1 MRHLLTV
8 IAILLVF
15 ACCTTEADRNRMR
28 AELDSINQ
36 RNRNDQ
42 PFTAADVQPC
52 SRPATLF
59 HSTSLPLLRP
69 SRASMPL
76 WLAS

>member
-1 MRHLLTV
+1 MKNLVIIFVLLL
-8 IAILLVF
+8 ALV
-15 ACCTTEADRNRMR
+15 CCTTEADRERMR
-28 AELDSINQ
+28 AGLDSINQ

-76 WLAS
+76 WLVS